1 MRTCTTKSD
10 SLPLR
15 NTPKLQR
22 PPRPHTKQGPTLTAE
37 ELYQEMLRRREYVQ
51 REKEQEKANA
61 MKASAAKQ
69 VHTYEGRAR
78 V

>member
-51 REKEQEKANA
+51 REKEQEKAMA
-61 MKASAAKQ
+61 IVEKLKQ
-69 VHTYEGRAR
+69 VYTYEGRAR